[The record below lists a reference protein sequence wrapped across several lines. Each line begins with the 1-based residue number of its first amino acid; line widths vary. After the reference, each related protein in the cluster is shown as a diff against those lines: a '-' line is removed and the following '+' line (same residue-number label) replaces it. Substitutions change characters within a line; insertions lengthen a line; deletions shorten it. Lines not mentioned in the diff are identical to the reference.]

1 MASTFKM
8 EPMTYRVGPTYFNE
22 RTRSGSWSSTFDAR
36 VKKKGYESATAVYG
50 PQYMTKPQR
59 GGKGRMTQD
68 LIGYDAV
75 AMTKVEYVQAPAPAV
90 AQAAPAAPAAP
101 KEVPGKGANRG
112 AVGSLGTASGAGVAG
127 SAQAGLVG
135 SVNTEVQN
143 DDMLLPYQKV

>member
-8 EPMTYRVGPTYFNE
+8 EPMTYRVDT
-22 RTRSGSWSSTFDAR
+22 SWMRGRGTTETKLKRA
-36 VKKKGYESATAVYG
+36 GYLSATPVYG
-50 PQYMTKPQR
+50 QVKNTNARTAKKTPFKNEI
-59 GGKGRMTQD
+59 
-68 LIGYDAV
+68 IGYDASI
-75 AMTKVEYVQAPAPAV
+75 MTNAEYVQPA
-90 AQAAPAAPAAP
+90 AATVTTAPAAP

-143 DDMLLPYQKV
+143 DDELLPYQKV

>member
-1 MASTFKM
+1 MK
-8 EPMTYRVGPTYFNE
+8 PVTYRVAPNYFNE
-22 RTRSGSWSSTFDAR
+22 RTRSGSWASTFDAR

-75 AMTKVEYVQAPAPAV
+75 RMETPQEEAKTNT
-90 AQAAPAAPAAP
+90 
-101 KEVPGKGANRG
+101 GANRG
-112 AVGSLGTASGAGVAG
+112 AVGSLGMSSGIGTAG

-143 DDMLLPYQKV
+143 DDQLLPYQKV

>member
-1 MASTFKM
+1 MKTI
-8 EPMTYRVGPTYFNE
+8 TYRVAPNYFNE
-22 RTRSGSWSSTFDAR
+22 RTRSGSWASTFDAR

-75 AMTKVEYVQAPAPAV
+75 RMKTVEEQAKTNTGSNPST
-90 AQAAPAAPAAP
+90 
-101 KEVPGKGANRG
+101 GANRG
-112 AVGSLGTASGAGVAG
+112 AVGSLGMSSGIGTAG

>member
-1 MASTFKM
+1 MKTT
-8 EPMTYRVGPTYFNE
+8 TYRVAPNYFNE
-22 RTRSGSWSSTFDAR
+22 RTRSGSWASTFDAR

-75 AMTKVEYVQAPAPAV
+75 AMTQVEYVQAPAPAV
-90 AQAAPAAPAAP
+90 AQAAPAAP

-112 AVGSLGTASGAGVAG
+112 AVGSLGTSSGAGVAG
-127 SAQAGLVG
+127 NAQAGLVG

>member
-1 MASTFKM
+1 MKTT
-8 EPMTYRVGPTYFNE
+8 TYRVAPNYFNE
-22 RTRSGSWSSTFDAR
+22 RTRSGNWASTFDAR

-75 AMTKVEYVQAPAPAV
+75 RMKTPEEEAKTNTGA
-90 AQAAPAAPAAP
+90 
-101 KEVPGKGANRG
+101 KGANRG
-112 AVGSLGTASGAGVAG
+112 AVGSLGMSSGIGTAG

-143 DDMLLPYQKV
+143 DDQLLPYQKL

>member
-1 MASTFKM
+1 MKTT
-8 EPMTYRVGPTYFNE
+8 TYRVAPNYFNE
-22 RTRSGSWSSTFDAR
+22 RTRSGSWASTFDAR
-36 VKKKGYESATAVYG
+36 VKNKGYESATAVYG

-75 AMTKVEYVQAPAPAV
+75 RMKTPEEEAKTNTGA
-90 AQAAPAAPAAP
+90 
-101 KEVPGKGANRG
+101 KGANRG
-112 AVGSLGTASGAGVAG
+112 AVGSLGMSSGIGTAG

-143 DDMLLPYQKV
+143 DDQLLPYQKL

>member
-8 EPMTYRVGPTYFNE
+8 EPMTYRVGTSWM
-22 RTRSGSWSSTFDAR
+22 SGKGTTQ
-36 VKKKGYESATAVYG
+36 VKLDRAGYLSATPVYG
-50 PQYMTKPQR
+50 QVKNTNARTARKTPFKNEI
-59 GGKGRMTQD
+59 
-68 LIGYDAV
+68 IGYDASI
-75 AMTKVEYVQAPAPAV
+75 MTKVEYRQPVRPAPGTGIV
-90 AQAAPAAPAAP
+90 PFGTAA

-112 AVGSLGTASGAGVAG
+112 AVGSLGAVSNPGVAG

>member
-1 MASTFKM
+1 MKTI
-8 EPMTYRVGPTYFNE
+8 TYRVAPNYFNE
-22 RTRSGSWSSTFDAR
+22 RTRSGSWASTFDAR

-75 AMTKVEYVQAPAPAV
+75 RMKTVEEQAKTNTGSNPST
-90 AQAAPAAPAAP
+90 
-101 KEVPGKGANRG
+101 GANRG
-112 AVGSLGTASGAGVAG
+112 AVGSLGMSSGIGTAG
-127 SAQAGLVG
+127 SAHAGLVG

>member
-1 MASTFKM
+1 MKTT
-8 EPMTYRVGPTYFNE
+8 TYRVAPNYFNE
-22 RTRSGSWSSTFDAR
+22 RTRSGSWASTFDAR

-75 AMTKVEYVQAPAPAV
+75 RMKTPEEEAKTNTGA
-90 AQAAPAAPAAP
+90 
-101 KEVPGKGANRG
+101 KGANRG
-112 AVGSLGTASGAGVAG
+112 AVGSLGMSSGIGTAG

-143 DDMLLPYQKV
+143 DDQLLPYQKL